1 MLHNRITEKLKDN
14 SGFTL
19 IELLVVLVLLGIL
32 LSVTIVG
39 GLAWQDWAQFRHEE
53 AVAEEIFFAA
63 QNQMTDLDASGA
75 LNYKITSE
83 LQKGSD
89 DTNTYNSMFY
99 ISNFENVVYAK
110 NGDVEESYK
119 LSDVWKNLNPQTEPG
134 TLIKLQASAGDYE
147 AYLDGT
153 LYDGTSAT
161 EEKLGAK
168 LLFDLVASYVSDK
181 TVLNGSIIIEFSP
194 ESGQVFSVCYSDRAN
209 NLVYDD
215 SPSDGDVSVMNRI
228 IQEREKVMLGYYS
241 IDQLTQK
248 VRGRGKDAANLDFK
262 IENDEVLQFVITDKD
277 NELQSTDSLGFVIY
291 DGNSN
296 KIVMEFSIPSA
307 SIKNGTSYG
316 EGLKAA
322 SKAPAKVKVS
332 FPSGGL
338 YSSEKEFLIPVFKI
352 STGEIYVIMD
362 AADIQAET
370 LSYSKSVYF
379 NSSLAN
385 SADDDGTEDPFR
397 KTYSFYRFGLSKD
410 VNYIYGTVCIE
421 HRNAQNK
428 ITSSTKEADSYS
440 DPAEGFHKNVEGE
453 GPKGECTTFAKY
465 VKSGNNVTIELEKV
479 RHLFNV
485 RYETD
490 YKTSDRKNLK
500 NTFVLKANMSWSK
513 FVGDNYFLNSK
524 CSGYVTGINYDG
536 ANISE
541 DLIIEDNPSD
551 TSKCPFPGFRK
562 LDKNDTFTQG
572 EDDKY
577 VISDLKISIT
587 GNITYGVY
595 DNNNEKISEN
605 CKESYASTQG
615 EVAAFTA
622 NDSEGNNAARAG
634 RMPLGLFAE
643 NLGTISNIILNRHVV
658 NGLEQMKNSSRDI
671 VYTCMVGGFAGN
683 NIGKISNLTLLD
695 STGNDA
701 ASAKANISKVNGR
714 TDVGGIVGRQSF
726 GLPGA
731 SVEVTISGMTNYAK
745 VSGLENIGGI
755 VGRAYTRY
763 VDGTEAPSNT
773 FNSVYGSARYG
784 DSSVSEY
791 IAVDNRYIQYH
802 DGYTITDKY
811 KSMTGETVVRNNT
824 ITISD
829 CINRGTVSGDE
840 LAYDYILN
848 KQDLY
853 IKTKASQASA
863 KITTPKYC
871 SFIGGIAGI
880 TIDGIMCDNENLKNY
895 DDGSS
900 KSLYETILSGFVSGS
915 SYNIMV
921 KNCSSFME
929 YNPSNASDIGDE
941 TKYKALKY
949 DNFVGGLIGY
959 SKLTAIKDCNCSPT
973 EYNNKNEVPKIR
985 VVENVP
991 QVYVLGNRY
1000 VGGVVG
1006 CSDLTRFDTPDGN
1019 ASSGLNNKTYAVTNY
1034 NNVIG
1039 KRFVGGIAGGVGS
1052 GGLEVSHAQQNPQ
1065 NLDFRNPSGMSAQ
1078 FISALPG
1085 ESSVSVNT
1093 QILFKNVL
1101 NTGVVLCIKNQDT
1114 NSFDSS
1120 TKLPDGYCGYC
1131 GGITG
1136 AALSRISNSDNIQ
1149 SESTKAFAL
1158 KIVNDGDLVLDYTKP
1173 SDATKIVNE
1182 LVDNS
1187 KFGGV
1192 RVGGITG
1199 YSGSGNKINA
1209 SANEKSLVD
1218 AVVYGENLVGGAI
1231 GDISDSNRPTVS
1243 NVYPYKS
1250 SDNSSGMLVLGQDAV
1265 GGLFGGMPRDPE
1277 FINNNA
1283 IDSTYTVIGRYAV
1296 GGFVGV
1302 HYYEKWSHGKIT
1314 SSINIEGNDTINIFG
1329 RCYTGGLVGFTSSK
1343 ELGVPDSN
1351 KTINV
1356 NNLKVYS
1363 DYFAGGYAGAML
1375 DDDNSQNNI
1384 DAITKVKYGDN
1395 VSVLA
1400 KGFAGG
1406 FVGFYSVNEIS
1417 NNSYRAFLD
1426 RNDDRYSWIYD
1437 LANTKCVYDGD
1448 ESLSKTYNNIVVADI
1463 GENSPIRK
1471 DSRKEEIVFSSSADV
1486 SKWLTNKASVN
1497 ADLFAGGLFGF
1508 VPSGLDLTVEG
1519 FVNNGKIIANKSIS
1533 SSDIKYS
1540 YLGGVIG
1547 RVPSGMKLVNC
1558 ANLQTGQENY
1568 NSVATYL
1575 GGLTE
1580 VNAGLIS
1587 GKTDDNGTASAADY
1601 LVNKTNFN
1609 DYQSGGIAAFAG
1621 ENSGTIQYCTNKAS
1635 ISSDSGLSGGIAAV
1649 NNDTGI
1655 IKYCINTGTIGK
1667 DTTQKSAGI
1676 VATPSG
1682 SDTINYCRNYGKIN
1696 GVSRYGIAAGV
1707 VGSISK
1713 NLEASGLT
1721 ENSLAHDPVANNTS
1735 STLTN
1740 NFYISGAE
1748 ESSGSSSAQP
1758 VLPKIENFGTV
1769 SYTVSV
1775 TGDTYISP
1783 NSLYDRTSDTP
1794 TSNKVQFYLGYGK
1807 EFDFVYDISREDGDE
1822 NNRGVKMKDFN
1833 VVWFPYDTVTD
1844 ISYKYSIIYKYLDSE
1859 GNEKTT
1865 TVDGITTSL
1874 YGQSSKVDCTT
1885 APQEGEITQVILRM
1899 KYDDKMDELNHGSGG
1914 TNVLYGYV
1922 YWTDTNGKH
1931 FIMRNGEN
1939 LSANQGYISFNSK
1952 VYAGNSQEIND
1963 GSNYFYDRS
1972 PSSERASYTAGY
1984 YPLYLHRTSEYD
1996 YTRDI
2001 VLEAI
2006 NPSTGL
2012 EMNSLKLY
2020 WNYSAANINKYMM
2033 YDVIF
2038 TYLDSD
2044 FNEQTVTY
2052 NRRFDG
2058 FNTPVEGN
2066 PSTNTLFY
2074 DMVPAVDTD
2083 GTAIYPTKVT
2093 VHVSLLDST
2102 GNLIN
2107 DTRLSDT
2114 YFISAIT
2121 WIDKNGKERKIENSA
2136 NKYKLN
2142 DTDPKS
2148 YVTVDTSA
2156 YIDGKPYLVSEGSGT
2171 VAADHWSKQLFVK
2184 QTSGTYNL
2192 TYKRN
2197 GEFKDN
2203 LMNTSMSADYSQDIY
2218 SGEDKRGAFDSW
2230 FMNQFID
2237 NPTYFGPD
2245 QGGRFVDAGN

>member
-1 MLHNRITEKLKDN
+1 MTEKKSHNLIYRVLKNN

-39 GLAWQDWAQFRHEE
+39 GLAWQDWAQFRQEE

-83 LQKGSD
+83 LKKGSD
-89 DTNTYNSMFY
+89 DTHTYNSMFY

-134 TLIKLQASAGDYE
+134 TILKLQASAGDYE

-262 IENDEVLQFVITDKD
+262 IENDEVLQFIITDKD
-277 NELQSTDSLGFVIY
+277 NELQPTDSLGFVVY

-296 KIVMEFSIPSA
+296 NKIMEFSIPSA
-307 SIKNGTSYG
+307 SIKSAPSYK
-316 EGLKAA
+316 EGLRLA
-322 SKAPAKVKVS
+322 SQSPAKIKIS
-332 FPSGGL
+332 FSSGVGL
-338 YSSEKEFLIPVFKI
+338 YSGKKEFLIPAFKV

-421 HRNAQNK
+421 HRDIDNN
-428 ITSSTKEADSYS
+428 ITSSTQAADSYS
-440 DPAEGFHKNVEGE
+440 DLAEGFHKDASGD

-465 VKSGNNVTIELEKV
+465 AKSGGNVTIELEKV

-500 NTFVLKANMSWSK
+500 NTFVLKSNMSWNK
-513 FVGDNYFLNSK
+513 FVGKTGDTNYFLNSK

-536 ANISE
+536 ANFSE
-541 DLIIEDNPSD
+541 DLIIEDDPSD
-551 TSKCPFPGFRK
+551 TSNCPFPGFRK

-714 TDVGGIVGRQSF
+714 TDVGGIIGRQSF

-731 SVEVTISGMTNYAK
+731 SDEVAISGMTNYAK

-784 DSSVSEY
+784 GSTVSEY

-853 IKTKASQASA
+853 IKTKVSQASA
-863 KITTPKYC
+863 KRTTPKYC

-880 TIDGIMCDNENLKNY
+880 TIDGIMCDNENLRNY
-895 DDGSS
+895 DEGSS

-973 EYNNKNEVPKIR
+973 EYNNKNEVSKIR

-1120 TKLPDGYCGYC
+1120 TKLPDEYCGYC

-1149 SESTKAFAL
+1149 SESTKEFAL
-1158 KIVNDGDLVLDYTKP
+1158 KIVNGGNLVLDYTKP

-1265 GGLFGGMPRDPE
+1265 GGLFGGMPHDPE
-1277 FINNNA
+1277 FINDNGIA
-1283 IDSTYTVIGRYAV
+1283 TTYNVIGRYAV
-1296 GGFVGV
+1296 GGYVGV
-1302 HYYEKWSHGKIT
+1302 HYYEKWTQGRIT
-1314 SSINIEGNDTINIFG
+1314 SSINISGNNAINVFG

-1343 ELGVPDSN
+1343 SVAVPDSN
-1351 KTINV
+1351 KTIDV
-1356 NNLKVYS
+1356 NNLNVYS
-1363 DYFAGGYAGAML
+1363 DYFAGGYAGAIL
-1375 DDDNSQNNI
+1375 DDSSSDNNI
-1384 DAITKVKYGDN
+1384 DSIKRVNYGDN
-1395 VSVLA
+1395 VSVSA
-1400 KGFAGG
+1400 KAFAGG
-1406 FVGFYSVNEIS
+1406 YIGLYSVNEIS
-1417 NNSYRAFLD
+1417 NNSYRAFLE
-1426 RNDDRYSWIYD
+1426 RNDSRYSWIYN
-1437 LANTKCVYDGD
+1437 LANEKCKYDVD
-1448 ESLSKTYNNIVVADI
+1448 SSLLNTYKDIVAADNS
-1463 GENSPIRK
+1463 GNSPIQK
-1471 DSRKEEIVFSSSADV
+1471 DSRKEEIVFSDSTDSK
-1486 SKWLTNKASVN
+1486 KWLTNNSSVS
-1497 ADLFAGGLFGF
+1497 ADLFAGGLFGY
-1508 VPSGLDLTVEG
+1508 VPNGLDITVKG
-1519 FVNNGKIIANKSIS
+1519 FVNNGSILVNDSIS
-1533 SSDIKYS
+1533 ANNVAESHDKSADITYS

-1558 ANLQTGQENY
+1558 TNLSTGKDDNGKDRY
-1568 NSVATYL
+1568 NSKGTYL

-1580 VNAGLIS
+1580 VNAGVIT
-1587 GKTDDNGTASAADY
+1587 GDVTTDDNGTVIAINNY
-1601 LVNKTNFN
+1601 LENKTN
-1609 DYQSGGIAAFAG
+1609 YEYGSGGIGAFAG
-1621 ENSGTIQYCTNKAS
+1621 VNGTTAAGCEGVIQYVQNRGNISSGSGTAS
-1635 ISSDSGLSGGIAAV
+1635 GIAAAESV
-1649 NNDTGI
+1649 TSKITN
-1655 IKYCINTGTIGK
+1655 CINLGDISSTSATA
-1667 DTTQKSAGI
+1667 AGI
-1676 VATPSG
+1676 CATPSG
-1682 SDTINYCRNYGKIN
+1682 QDEISLCRNYGTISGTSK
-1696 GVSRYGIAAGV
+1696 YGIAGGKVATL
-1707 VGSISK
+1707 SK
-1713 NLEASGLT
+1713 NLECSGLNE
-1721 ENSLAHDPVANNTS
+1721 ENGGTPIATIDNDHHMNFYVYGTD
-1735 STLTN
+1735 STLTGEWYQIDYSN
-1740 NFYISGAE
+1740 YYNKGPSWATYYEILKDNRGGPTQHLMSPYNPNASVYSSEINEDYPWLKTGVLAHYENNTEKYMQYSSLCYAAFRTIREEQGVDVSEDTHENLIDFLNFYRYVYTNGKISGDIY
-1748 ESSGSSSAQP
+1748 SSGYIDDSLSVIGTSGSSSR
-1758 VLPKIENFGTV
+1758 VLDKNVVPDSFLNYKWNDAPQWVKNNFGGQIPTYAQLYFF
-1769 SYTVSV
+1769 SNSEYAFSNYMSGYWKNWYT
-1775 TGDTYISP
+1775 P
-1783 NSLYDRTSDTP
+1783 NIITEAYSIYFGS
-1794 TSNKVQFYLGYGK
+1794 
-1807 EFDFVYDISREDGDE
+1807 DE
-1822 NNRGVKMKDFN
+1822 NSYQTYLSKLYAYYCITFN
-1833 VVWFPYDTVTD
+1833 DGEPLNLNNNDNKIGFETFVIQRLTD
-1844 ISYKYSIIYKYLDSE
+1844 DSSE
-1859 GNEKTT
+1859 AG
-1865 TVDGITTSL
+1865 G
-1874 YGQSSKVDCTT
+1874 GSS
-1885 APQEGEITQVILRM
+1885 
-1899 KYDDKMDELNHGSGG
+1899 SGG
-1914 TNVLYGYV
+1914 TPSV
-1922 YWTDTNGKH
+1922 
-1931 FIMRNGEN
+1931 
-1939 LSANQGYISFNSK
+1939 ANHWPLQLNS
-1952 VYAGNSQEIND
+1952 VND
-1963 GSNYFYDRS
+1963 GAKWKLTFRK
-1972 PSSERASYTAGY
+1972 PSG
-1984 YPLYLHRTSEYD
+1984 
-1996 YTRDI
+1996 
-2001 VLEAI
+2001 V
-2006 NPSTGL
+2006 
-2012 EMNSLKLY
+2012 
-2020 WNYSAANINKYMM
+2020 
-2033 YDVIF
+2033 
-2038 TYLDSD
+2038 
-2044 FNEQTVTY
+2044 
-2052 NRRFDG
+2052 
-2058 FNTPVEGN
+2058 
-2066 PSTNTLFY
+2066 
-2074 DMVPAVDTD
+2074 
-2083 GTAIYPTKVT
+2083 
-2093 VHVSLLDST
+2093 
-2102 GNLIN
+2102 
-2107 DTRLSDT
+2107 
-2114 YFISAIT
+2114 
-2121 WIDKNGKERKIENSA
+2121 
-2136 NKYKLN
+2136 
-2142 DTDPKS
+2142 
-2148 YVTVDTSA
+2148 VDTSITELTSNPITYPTTISDRVSK
-2156 YIDGKPYLVSEGSGT
+2156 YIDGGLDGKFVTMANTTDATYYISE
-2171 VAADHWSKQLFVK
+2171 
-2184 QTSGTYNL
+2184 
-2192 TYKRN
+2192 
-2197 GEFKDN
+2197 
-2203 LMNTSMSADYSQDIY
+2203 
-2218 SGEDKRGAFDSW
+2218 
-2230 FMNQFID
+2230 
-2237 NPTYFGPD
+2237 
-2245 QGGRFVDAGN
+2245 

>member
-39 GLAWQDWAQFRHEE
+39 GLAWQDWAQFRQEE

-83 LQKGSD
+83 LKKGSD
-89 DTNTYNSMFY
+89 DTHTYNSMFY

-110 NGDVEESYK
+110 NGDVEASYK

-134 TLIKLQASAGDYE
+134 TILKLQASAGDYE

-153 LYDGTSAT
+153 LYDGTSST

-248 VRGRGKDAANLDFK
+248 VRGRGKDVANLDFQ
-262 IENDEVLQFVITDKD
+262 IVNDEFLEFIITDKNND
-277 NELQSTDSLGFVIY
+277 LGTSDSLMFSIY
-291 DGNSN
+291 DGKTSKEVMSFNIPSTIINSN
-296 KIVMEFSIPSA
+296 KN
-307 SIKNGTSYG
+307 IKDAVTN
-316 EGLKAA
+316 
-322 SKAPAKVKVS
+322 PALVTVD
-332 FPSGGL
+332 FPTNRGL
-338 YSSEKEFLIPVFKI
+338 YQKTSKEFIIPVYRV
-352 STGEIYVIMD
+352 STGEIHVIMD
-362 AADIQAET
+362 AADIQAES
-370 LSYSKSVYF
+370 LAYSKSIYF
-379 NSSLAN
+379 DSSLKN
-385 SADDDGTEDPFR
+385 SPDDDGTSDPFR
-397 KTYSFYRFGLSKD
+397 KTYSFYRFGLSRD
-410 VNYIYGTVCIE
+410 INYIYGEVCVGVPGGNNSIVPKT
-421 HRNAQNK
+421 QP
-428 ITSSTKEADSYS
+428 SYS
-440 DPAEGFHKNVEGE
+440 HSNTSDEFHKDAEGDA
-453 GPKGECTTFAKY
+453 PKGECTTFAKY
-465 VKSGNNVTIELEKV
+465 DKSGDNVTIQLEKV

-490 YKTSDRKNLK
+490 YKSSDQKNIK
-500 NTFVLKANMSWSK
+500 NTFVLKSNMSWST
-513 FVGDNYFLNSK
+513 FVGKSGTTNHFLNSK

-536 ANISE
+536 ANISN
-541 DLIIEDNPSD
+541 DLIIEDDPSD
-551 TSKCPFPGFRK
+551 TSNCPFPGFRK

-714 TDVGGIVGRQSF
+714 TDVGGIIGRQSF

-731 SVEVTISGMTNYAK
+731 SDEVTISGMTNYAK

-763 VDGTEAPSNT
+763 VDGSEAESKDKNFGT
-773 FNSVYGSARYG
+773 IYGTAYYNGTSI
-784 DSSVSEY
+784 SSYEQ
-791 IAVDNRYIQYH
+791 IINRYCQYH
-802 DGYTITDKY
+802 DGYTITDTY
-811 KSMTGETVVRNNT
+811 KSMTGEEVSRNKT
-824 ITISD
+824 ITIEK
-829 CINRGTVSGDE
+829 CKNRGLISGDE
-840 LAYDYILN
+840 LAYTELIEKN
-848 KQDLY
+848 
-853 IKTKASQASA
+853 A
-863 KITTPKYC
+863 KIYSKDRYGNGQATQKSIKAC

-880 TIDGIMCDNENLKNY
+880 TADGVICDNNY
-895 DDGSS
+895 LQALDSS
-900 KSLYETILSGFVSGS
+900 NNRTSIYRSILSSYVNGGAGNVKVKECDSFVEYDLQNVS
-915 SYNIMV
+915 S
-921 KNCSSFME
+921 
-929 YNPSNASDIGDE
+929 IGDE
-941 TKYKALKY
+941 NTYKSLKY
-949 DNFVGGLIGY
+949 DNYVGGLIGY
-959 SKLTAIKDCNCSPT
+959 SRLTVIENCNTKPDDSIKKVDGVS
-973 EYNNKNEVPKIR
+973 
-985 VVENVP
+985 
-991 QVYVLGNRY
+991 QSYVLGNRF
-1000 VGGVVG
+1000 VGGLVG
-1006 CSDLTRFDTPDGN
+1006 CSDLTRYDVGN
-1019 ASSGLNNKTYAVTNY
+1019 ATANSDGYNNRVYAATNY
-1034 NNVIG
+1034 NNVVG
-1039 KRFVGGIAGGVGS
+1039 KLYVGGIAGGFGI
-1052 GGLEVSHAQQNPQ
+1052 GGLEAQQNHPE
-1065 NLDFRNPSGMSAQ
+1065 NFSFRNPSINAADN
-1078 FISALPG
+1078 IERTPG
-1085 ESSVSVNT
+1085 EPIDRSESKTTPVL
-1093 QILFKNVL
+1093 IKNIL
-1101 NTGVVLCIKNQDT
+1101 NTGAVLCIKNSYTT
-1114 NSFDSS
+1114 NPFYIGN
-1120 TKLPDGYCGYC
+1120 TKPIGYTGYC
-1131 GGITG
+1131 GGIVG
-1136 AALSRISNSDNIQ
+1136 NAYARFSNADNIQ
-1149 SESTKAFAL
+1149 SNNTKNFVLKLINNGTALSFDGLSWKESVDK
-1158 KIVNDGDLVLDYTKP
+1158 
-1173 SDATKIVNE
+1173 
-1182 LVDNS
+1182 LVDVEKNS
-1187 KFGGV
+1187 KFGGNK
-1192 RVGGITG
+1192 VGGIVG
-1199 YSGSGNKINA
+1199 FSCNENKINW
-1209 SANEKSLVD
+1209 NTDHSLYVD
-1218 AVVYGENLVGGAI
+1218 AVVFGE
-1231 GDISDSNRPTVS
+1231 D
-1243 NVYPYKS
+1243 Y
-1250 SDNSSGMLVLGQDAV
+1250 V
-1265 GGLFGGMPRDPE
+1265 GGLFGDTGEENRPFAYEMYPIKSNAQSSGMMVLGSDVVGGLYGRLPHDM
-1277 FINNNA
+1277 ILTNKKSIA
-1283 IDSTYTVIGRYAV
+1283 TSYTVIGRYAV
-1296 GGFVGV
+1296 GGYVGV
-1302 HYYEKWSHGKIT
+1302 HEFPGGRDHGRINASLEPVNNELVRVYGRCFVGGVLGY
-1314 SSINIEGNDTINIFG
+1314 SSSVDIGIPETGKAINIDRISVGGDYFVGGIA
-1329 RCYTGGLVGFTSSK
+1329 GGL
-1343 ELGVPDSN
+1343 SN
-1351 KTINV
+1351 NSENGNNINFVKRINV
-1356 NNLKVYS
+1356 GDNVEVNAS
-1363 DYFAGGYAGAML
+1363 CFAGGIAGL
-1375 DDDNSQNNI
+1375 YNVNPYINWISYKSFTDIKNTNNEWVY
-1384 DAITKVKYGDN
+1384 K
-1395 VSVLA
+1395 LA
-1400 KGFAGG
+1400 
-1406 FVGFYSVNEIS
+1406 SES
-1417 NNSYRAFLD
+1417 
-1426 RNDDRYSWIYD
+1426 
-1437 LANTKCVYDGD
+1437 CVYDDDDALSQTYDNVVIKDLGE
-1448 ESLSKTYNNIVVADI
+1448 ESPFK
-1463 GENSPIRK
+1463 K
-1471 DSRKEEIVFSSSADV
+1471 DTRATTIKFDDYDNDRI
-1486 SKWLTNKASVN
+1486 TNKVN
-1497 ADLFAGGLFGF
+1497 VTSELFAGGLFGF

-1519 FVNNGKIIANKSIS
+1519 FVNNGKIKANNSIES
-1533 SSDIKYS
+1533 SGVKYS

-1547 RVPSGMKLVNC
+1547 RVPSGTKLINC

-1649 NNDTGI
+1649 NNDAGI

-1758 VLPKIENFGTV
+1758 VLPKIENYGTV

-1807 EFDFVYDISREDGDE
+1807 GFDFVYDISREDGDE

-1844 ISYKYSIIYKYLDSE
+1844 ISYKYSIIYKYLDSD

-1899 KYDDKMDELNHGSGG
+1899 EYDEKMDELNHGSGG

-1963 GSNYFYDRS
+1963 GSNYFCDRS
-1972 PSSERASYTAGY
+1972 PSPNYNEDGCYKM
-1984 YPLYLHRTSEYD
+1984 YLKDDKPYD
-1996 YTRDI
+1996 YSRDI
-2001 VLEAI
+2001 SIEVES
-2006 NPSTGL
+2006 PSTGL
-2012 EMNSLKLY
+2012 EMNMLKIY
-2020 WNYSAANINKYMM
+2020 WYYCGHNVDKYFM
-2033 YDVIF
+2033 YDVKL

-2044 FNEQTVTY
+2044 ANEQTVTY
-2052 NRRFDG
+2052 RRKFDG
-2058 FNTPVEGN
+2058 FNQPEWGQV
-2066 PSTNTLFY
+2066 STYTLFY
-2074 DMVPAVDTD
+2074 DKIVPLDSD
-2083 GTAIYPTKVT
+2083 GNIVYPTKIDVIM
-2093 VHVSLLDST
+2093 SILDED
-2102 GNLIN
+2102 GNLI
-2107 DTRLSDT
+2107 DDSRLNKT

-2121 WIDKNGKERKIENSA
+2121 WIDKNNKERKIENST

-2142 DTDPKS
+2142 DTDPRS
-2148 YVTVDTSA
+2148 YVTVNTDA
-2156 YIDGKPYLVSEGSGT
+2156 YIDGKPYLVGEGSQT
-2171 VAADHWSKQLFVK
+2171 EAKDHWSKQLYVK
-2184 QTSGTYNL
+2184 SVSGSYNL

-2203 LMNTSMSADYSQDIY
+2203 LMTTGLDADYSQNIY
-2218 SGEDKRGAFDSW
+2218 DGEAKCGAFDSW